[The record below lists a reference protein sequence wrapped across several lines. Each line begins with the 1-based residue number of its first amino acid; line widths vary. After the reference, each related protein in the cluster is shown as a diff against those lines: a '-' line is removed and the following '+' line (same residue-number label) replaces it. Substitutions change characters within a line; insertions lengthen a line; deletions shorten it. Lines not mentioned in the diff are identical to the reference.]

1 MTPHLIALIGLAAA
15 WLAYGA
21 LHSLLASLRC
31 KAWFRARW
39 PQQMYRYRIAFNTL
53 AVVLLIPILALEQ
66 HIDGVLLW
74 SWSGVSKIAVL
85 SLMLAA
91 VAAFIWSTRYY
102 DISIFMG
109 THQWRNRKN
118 STNDEGALTISP
130 LHRFVRH
137 PWYSLA
143 LVILWTRDIESTTL
157 VSNLMLSAYFII
169 GARLEEQKL
178 VIQFGRQYQ
187 EYQRRVP
194 AMLPAPWRYLS
205 AEEAQRLSEPPSP

>member
-39 PQQMYRYRIAFNTL
+39 PRQMYRYRVMFNTL
-53 AVVLLIPILALEQ
+53 AVVLLIPVLALEQ
-66 HIDGVLLW
+66 HIDGVPLW
-74 SWSGVSKIAVL
+74 SWSGVSKIAAL

-109 THQWRNRKN
+109 THQWRNREN
-118 STNDEGALTISP
+118 STSDEGALTISP

-157 VSNLMLSAYFII
+157 VSNLMISAYFII

-178 VIQFGRQYQ
+178 VIQFGKQYQ

-194 AMLPAPWRYLS
+194 AILPAPWRYLS
-205 AEEAQRLSEPPSP
+205 AEEAQRLSESHPP